1 MEKRPLNRLVLLICA
16 GLTTAFLAQGWWFIR
31 ANSQTHDEGV
41 HLTAG
46 YSYLATHEFRLNPEH
61 PPLLKE
67 LAALPIYL
75 RYHLPFRPAA
85 NLWEQKPE
93 AEKWGISRDFLYHS
107 SVSPDELLTL
117 GRLPGLMLGGCLVAL
132 VGWWSYRLWGIKAA
146 LLGTAL
152 AAFEPNLVTNACLI
166 TTDLGSALFIFLTMY
181 LLWEYGNSRS
191 PLLLIA
197 AGITTGLALASKL
210 TGILLFGM
218 GGVILMA
225 HVLLTNSPLFPQV
238 KEGTGPPRGGRLKQ
252 AVVIAV
258 VVAVLAA
265 VTILPTYFFEGW
277 GTWLYGFQWQMRK
290 SGIGHDAFFL
300 GEYSKTGWL
309 TYFPVAFLI
318 KTPIPSILLILAS
331 LLLCRAGTPLRLRD
345 SLFLLLPVGIILAL
359 MVTAKINIGVR
370 YLTPIY
376 PFLFVCAAR
385 LATLRFPQPWM
396 APVLLGVPVLLTA
409 ASSLRQAPHYLAY
422 FNETIGGPDHGDH
435 YLADT
440 NIDWGQDLKG
450 LKEYMDRAKI
460 DKVYLSYFGTAPPKA
475 YGIEFQ
481 EMPSFGAVE
490 WPPRPIERL
499 PRDAPRKVLAVSVTN
514 LQGAYLGEP
523 GPYAFFYHERTPV
536 AKIGYS
542 IWIYDLTGDDEA
554 QRHLTDVYRYAAQHE
569 RKVAAWFEERGG
581 AQVAD
586 LHQHLA
592 RQWDELTADP

>member
-1 MEKRPLNRLVLLICA
+1 MEKRTVNRTALLVCA
-16 GLTTAFLAQGWWFIR
+16 ALTAAFLAQGWWFIR

-46 YSYLATHEFRLNPEH
+46 YSYLATHQFRLNPEH

-75 RYHLPFRPAA
+75 RYRLPFQPAA
-85 NLWEQKPE
+85 NLWDQQPE

-107 SVSPDELLTL
+107 SVPPDELLTL
-117 GRLPGLMLGGCLVAL
+117 GRLPGLVLGGLLVAL
-132 VGWWSYRLWGIKAA
+132 VGWWSYRLWGVKAA

-191 PLLLIA
+191 PLLLVA

-218 GGVILMA
+218 GGVVLAA
-225 HVLLTNSPLFPQV
+225 HVLLAKSPLFPPA
-238 KEGTGPPRGGRLKQ
+238 KENIGSPRAVRLKQ

-258 VVAVLAA
+258 VVAGLAA
-265 VTILPTYFFEGW
+265 VTILPTYFFQGW
-277 GTWLYGFQWQMRK
+277 DTWIYGFQWQMKK

-309 TYFPVAFLI
+309 AYFPVAFLI
-318 KTPIPSILLILAS
+318 KTPLPSLLLILAS
-331 LLLCRAGTPLRLRD
+331 LVFFRAGTPWRLRD
-345 SLFLLLPVGIILAL
+345 VLFLLLPVGIILAL

-376 PFLFVCAAR
+376 PFLFVAASR
-385 LATLRFPQPWM
+385 LATLRFPRPWL
-396 APVLLGVPVLLTA
+396 APLLLGVPVLLTA

-422 FNETIGGPDHGDH
+422 FNELTRGPGYDYSDHC
-435 YLADT
+435 LADT

-450 LKEYMDRAKI
+450 LKEYVDRERLPMI
-460 DKVYLSYFGTAPPKA
+460 YLSYFGTAPPKA
-475 YGIEFQ
+475 YGIEYQ
-481 EMPSFGAVE
+481 EMPSFGAVD

-499 PRDAPRKVLAVSVTN
+499 PRDEPRKMLAVSVTN

-523 GPYAFFYHERTPV
+523 GPYAFFYHKRSPV
-536 AKIGYS
+536 AKIGWS
-542 IWIYDLTGDDEA
+542 IWIYDLTGDAEGRRQLA
-554 QRHLTDVYRYAAQHE
+554 EVYRFAADHE
-569 RKVAAWFEERGG
+569 RKVAAYFEERGEG
-581 AQVAD
+581 S
-586 LHQHLA
+586 LS
-592 RQWDELTADP
+592 DELTAEE